1 MKESSRLKNNR
12 IGDTAKRTRKALG
25 YSQEILGDM
34 AGVYATYIGQIELG
48 KRIPSDE
55 VCSSLAYALN
65 LDSNHLLFL
74 AHTERA
80 KGSTKVLMEQIEGL
94 IFDQNEFS
102 ELLQS
107 TLDNS
112 ANQISLKEVMS
123 KILTSTRLG
132 SFLKENMKK
141 VRIRPSGGTQS
152 SYQFRG
158 ASSGRR

>member
-1 MKESSRLKNNR
+1 MKETSRLRNNR
-12 IGDTAKRTRKALG
+12 IGDTVKQGRKVLG
-25 YSQEILGDM
+25 YSQEILGDI

-48 KRIPSDE
+48 KRVPSDE
-55 VCSSLAYALN
+55 VCTSLAYALN
-65 LDSNHLLFL
+65 LDPNHLLFL

-80 KGSTKVLMEQIEGL
+80 KGSTRALMEQIEGL

-107 TLDNS
+107 TLVNPS
-112 ANQISLKEVMS
+112 NQTSLKEVMS

-132 SFLKENMKK
+132 SFLTDSMKK
-141 VRIRPSGGTQS
+141 LRIRPLRATQS

-158 ASSGRR
+158 ASLERR

>member
-12 IGDTAKRTRKALG
+12 IGDTVKRTRKALG

-65 LDSNHLLFL
+65 LDPDHLLFL

-80 KGSTKVLMEQIEGL
+80 KGSTKEI
-94 IFDQNEFS
+94 
-102 ELLQS
+102 
-107 TLDNS
+107 
-112 ANQISLKEVMS
+112 
-123 KILTSTRLG
+123 
-132 SFLKENMKK
+132 
-141 VRIRPSGGTQS
+141 
-152 SYQFRG
+152 
-158 ASSGRR
+158 

>member
-1 MKESSRLKNNR
+1 MREAPGLKDNR
-12 IGDTAKRTRKALG
+12 IGDTIKLARKTLG

-55 VCSSLAYALN
+55 VCSALAYALN
-65 LDSNHLLFL
+65 LNPNHLLFL

-80 KGSTKVLMEQIEGL
+80 KGSTRVLMEQIESL

-102 ELLQS
+102 ELLQG
-107 TLDNS
+107 TLDKPS
-112 ANQISLKEVMS
+112 SQTSLKEVMS

-141 VRIRPSGGTQS
+141 IKIRPAGVTQA
-152 SYQFRG
+152 SYQFKG
-158 ASSGRR
+158 ANPEK

>member
-12 IGDTAKRTRKALG
+12 IGDTVKRTRKALG

-48 KRIPSDE
+48 KRNPSDE

-65 LDSNHLLFL
+65 LDPNHLLFL

-112 ANQISLKEVMS
+112 ASQTSLKEVMS

-158 ASSGRR
+158 ASSERR